1 MTHDGNPQSCRC
13 GFLPARGSLTR
24 RSVLAGGVAAVGLNA
39 LALPM
44 LRPAVAQ
51 GKPQR
56 IDVHHH
62 VAPPPWLEAVK
73 KAKLDNPPIVNWS
86 VEKSLEDMD
95 KAGIATA
102 VVSPTTPQV
111 NFLHNDKETAA
122 RIARESNEYVKKMMG
137 DHAGRFGMFA
147 MLPLPHIDAS
157 LKEIA
162 YVFDTLKADGIGTM
176 TSYGDKW
183 LGYPEFAPVWEELN
197 RRKATVYTH
206 PTTPN
211 CCVNLVHGVSEAAIE
226 FGTDSTRTIASLL
239 LSGTSQRYKD
249 INWIFSHGGGALT
262 AVAER
267 FQIQIVST
275 PPYKG
280 QLTRNRRCRAQPF
293 LLRHRADLECGHDRG
308 AGEARSHLADRFRH
322 RFPLPHRHRSRER
335 ALAPLLRR
343 RACRY
348 RPRQRAAHHPAPE
361 DRVSRT
367 APSCRQRGIPPPARG
382 RSASE
387 ASRVGV
393 TGTLARIGP
402 PPDRPSLRSR
412 RSTSPLQGEV

>member
-51 GKPQR
+51 GTPQR

-226 FGTDSTRTIASLL
+226 FGADSTRTIASLL

-280 QLTRNRRCRAQPF
+280 QLTRETVDAELNRFYYDTAQISN
-293 LLRHRADLECGHDRG
+293 AVTIG
-308 AGEARSHLADRFRH
+308 
-322 RFPLPHRHRSRER
+322 
-335 ALAPLLRR
+335 ALAKLVPISQIVFGTDFPYRTGIDHVNGLSRLFSGAELAAIDRDNALRII
-343 RACRY
+343 
-348 RPRQRAAHHPAPE
+348 PRLK
-361 DRVSRT
+361 T
-367 APSCRQRGIPPPARG
+367 A
-382 RSASE
+382 
-387 ASRVGV
+387 
-393 TGTLARIGP
+393 
-402 PPDRPSLRSR
+402 
-412 RSTSPLQGEV
+412 